1 MRNAKNS
8 KFARLALVALMLT
21 SFAVPLAASVT
32 PASARGDGGGT
43 GGTGGSTGGSAGG
56 AGGAGCGGCSTPQL
70 AILVPPPPPPRHF
83 PRVKL
88 VAGKSMVRNSC
99 LKVETVYDRYGDD
112 LGTMPRNECY

>member
-43 GGTGGSTGGSAGG
+43 GGTGGSTGGS